1 MNKISTF
8 KEFQKLQTFWQR
20 TSFFKSSVRE
30 MLFFFLFP
38 FVAVALFQTLSG
50 NYFPFYAFAKSSAE
64 QIVPEENHRLEN
76 FLISTKERDDWT
88 RLMLAILN
96 SVSAV
101 ENVLSEGVSVNIR
114 GTEEFHGVTPL
125 MFASGIGAQTIVKLL
140 IDQGADVNTKA
151 KLKNFLTSK
160 THISTP
166 LDSTIV
172 SHNNIAHD
180 LLRKHGAK
188 TGEELKAE
196 GK

>member
-76 FLISTKERDDWT
+76 FLISTKGRDDWT

-140 IDQGADVNTKA
+140 IEKA
-151 KLKNFLTSK
+151 QY
-160 THISTP
+160 
-166 LDSTIV
+166 
-172 SHNNIAHD
+172 
-180 LLRKHGAK
+180 
-188 TGEELKAE
+188 
-196 GK
+196 